1 MVPGFS
7 RGGNFLRESALF
19 VVSFAMNIS
28 GILPA
33 LLLVASHSL
42 YADEGGLRDTSG
54 TTETISIASE
64 YSVEIEYPNFVISI
78 LAHLTG
84 VHFERLKLEEWD
96 FVTPS
101 HSPFFFRLTRED
113 DRWLELASDSTYP
126 SFLMLPRS
134 DRVVISPEA
143 LDFGKSLVRFFKATG
158 ADTLHA
164 VFEYGG
170 DTLGARAFRTYSRA
184 DFGTRVT
191 TFARIETWN
200 RDTREEYINGDIQT
214 VTEEGITKYQDIRV
228 SLKNKNINMHFTPL
242 HIDVAKSGELTN
254 RPGGSTLKT
263 QRRTE

>member
-1 MVPGFS
+1 MK
-7 RGGNFLRESALF
+7 
-19 VVSFAMNIS
+19 IS

-33 LLLVASHSL
+33 LLLVASHSV
-42 YADEGGLRDTSG
+42 YADERGLRDTSG
-54 TTETISIASE
+54 TSETIFIASE
-64 YSVEIEYPNFVISI
+64 YSVEIEYPNFVISV

-84 VHFERLKLEEWD
+84 AHFERLKLEEWD
-96 FVTPS
+96 FAAPS
-101 HSPFFFRLTRED
+101 HTPFFFRLTRED

-143 LDFGKSLVRFFKATG
+143 LNFAKALVRFFKVRG

-170 DTLGARAFRTYSRA
+170 DTLGARAFRTYASA
-184 DFGTRVT
+184 DFGSRVT

-214 VTEEGITKYQDIRV
+214 VTEEGITKYQDIRI

-242 HIDVAKSGELTN
+242 HIDVVRSGQRNN
-254 RPGGSTLKT
+254 REGGSTLNT
-263 QRRTE
+263 RRRTE